1 MGLSLIIHQD
11 LRPAPGPF
19 DGAQGRNKVKKLLT
33 GLMIAAL
40 TTATAS
46 AIPAPKLGST
56 RYIVTFDA
64 KAKKADRDAALGAMS
79 LTSAKD
85 IATNGDTDKEVS
97 VAIVD
102 VPAGQTLA
110 AGAAKSLSSRIVS
123 IEADVRVKWIESA
136 QVSFQ
141 AAPMPS
147 FAGVMAGLN
156 MPKAGAFIQ
165 TPLASSI
172 AAQRKEETWG
182 INRVHAPA
190 AWPLTEGKGVKVA
203 IIDTGIDTAHPDLSG
218 SVDGGYSAIT
228 KTENPSDY
236 QDDNGHGSHVA
247 GTVAGKR
254 DGKGVVGVAPK
265 ARLYAVKVLDAD
277 GSGNLSDVIDG
288 IVWAAKNKM
297 DVANMSLGAPVDS
310 EAMKRAVR
318 FARGSGVVIVA
329 AAGNSGASV
338 GFPGAYEDTIAVAA
352 SDSNDKLASFSSR
365 GPEVDFI
372 APGVDV
378 LSAKMGGGFAS
389 YSGTS
394 MACPH
399 VAGLA
404 ALAVSQGYVGL
415 NGPDGVF
422 AQLKKAATPL
432 ATEGLTVEMQ
442 GTGMIDAG
450 KLAR

>member
-1 MGLSLIIHQD
+1 MIAVLGAS
-11 LRPAPGPF
+11 
-19 DGAQGRNKVKKLLT
+19 GAQ
-33 GLMIAAL
+33 AL
-40 TTATAS
+40 N
-46 AIPAPKLGST
+46 APKAGK

-64 KAKKADRDAALGAMS
+64 KATQKDRDAALGALELKAS
-79 LTSAKD
+79 KH
-85 IATNGDTDKEVS
+85 IATNGDTDQEVS
-97 VAIVD
+97 VAVVE
-102 VPAGQTLA
+102 VPAGQTLSMN
-110 AGAAKSLSSRIVS
+110 AGKATCKDPQKCSPAVRRIVS
-123 IEADVRVKWIESA
+123 IESDRRVKWIESA

-141 AAPMPS
+141 TAPMPA
-147 FAGVMAGLN
+147 FDGVMAGLN
-156 MPKAGAFIQ
+156 FAKSRALMQNPMGA
-165 TPLASSI
+165 AI

-190 AWPLTEGKGVKVA
+190 AWVLTEGKGVKVA
-203 IIDTGIDTAHPDLSG
+203 VIDTGIDSSHSDLSG

-228 KTENPSDY
+228 KTENPADY
-236 QDDNGHGSHVA
+236 QDDNGHGTHVA

-277 GSGNLSDVIDG
+277 GSGNLSDVIEG
-288 IVWAAKNKM
+288 IVWAAVNKM

-352 SDSNDKLASFSSR
+352 SDYTDKLAGFSSR

-394 MACPH
+394 MAAPH

-404 ALAVSQGYVGL
+404 ALAISQGYVGL

-432 ATEGLTVEMQ
+432 PGGLTAEQQ
-442 GTGMIDAG
+442 GIGMIDAG

>member
-1 MGLSLIIHQD
+1 M
-11 LRPAPGPF
+11 
-19 DGAQGRNKVKKLLT
+19 KKLMT

-40 TTATAS
+40 TAATAS
-46 AIPAPKLGST
+46 ATPAPKGT
-56 RYIVTFDA
+56 KRYIVTFDA
-64 KAKKADRDAALGAMS
+64 KAKKADRDAALGKMS
-79 LTSAKD
+79 LKASKD

-97 VAIVD
+97 VSLVD
-102 VPAGQTLA
+102 VPAGQTLTTK
-110 AGAAKSLSSRIVS
+110 AAKALSSRIVS
-123 IEADVRVKWIESA
+123 IEADRRVKWIESA

-141 AAPMPS
+141 AAPLPS
-147 FAGVMAGLN
+147 FNGAMAGLN
-156 MPKAGAFIQ
+156 FGAAKGIVQ
-165 TPLASSI
+165 NPMASAI

-203 IIDTGIDTAHPDLSG
+203 VIDTGIDTGHPELSG
-218 SVDGGYSAIT
+218 KVDGGYSAIT
-228 KTENPSDY
+228 KTENPADY

-247 GTVAGKR
+247 GTIAAKK

-318 FARGSGVVIVA
+318 FARGSGVVVVA
-329 AAGNSGASV
+329 AAGNSGGSV

-352 SDSNDKLASFSSR
+352 SDSADKLAGFSSR

-394 MACPH
+394 MAAPH

-432 ATEGLTVEMQ
+432 PTEGMTVEMQ
-442 GTGMIDAG
+442 GAGMIDAG

>member
-1 MGLSLIIHQD
+1 M
-11 LRPAPGPF
+11 
-19 DGAQGRNKVKKLLT
+19 KKLMT

-40 TTATAS
+40 TAATAS
-46 AIPAPKLGST
+46 AAPAPKGT
-56 RYIVTFDA
+56 KRYIVTFDA
-64 KAKKADRDAALGAMS
+64 KAKKADRDAALGKMS
-79 LTSAKD
+79 LKASKD

-97 VAIVD
+97 VSLVD
-102 VPAGQTLA
+102 VPAGRTLTTQS
-110 AGAAKSLSSRIVS
+110 AKALSSRIVS
-123 IEADVRVKWIESA
+123 IEADRRVKWIESA

-147 FAGVMAGLN
+147 FNGAMAGFN
-156 MPKAGAFIQ
+156 FGAARGIIQ
-165 TPLASSI
+165 NPMASAI

-203 IIDTGIDTAHPDLSG
+203 VIDTGIDAGHPELSG

-228 KTENPSDY
+228 KTENPADY

-247 GTVAGKR
+247 GTIAAKK

-329 AAGNSGASV
+329 AAGNSGGSV

-352 SDSNDKLASFSSR
+352 SDSNDKLAGFSSR

-394 MACPH
+394 MAAPH

-422 AQLKKAATPL
+422 AQLKKAASTLP
-432 ATEGLTVEMQ
+432 TEGLTVEMQ
-442 GTGMIDAG
+442 GAGMIDAG

>member
-1 MGLSLIIHQD
+1 M
-11 LRPAPGPF
+11 
-19 DGAQGRNKVKKLLT
+19 KKLLT

-40 TTATAS
+40 SATGAS
-46 AIPAPKLGST
+46 ALNAPKAGSK
-56 RYIVTFDA
+56 RYIFTFDSRA
-64 KAKKADRDAALGAMS
+64 GEKDRNAALTA
-79 LTSAKD
+79 LDLKAARH
-85 IATNGDTDKEVS
+85 IATNGDTDEEVS
-97 VAIVD
+97 VALVD
-102 VPAGQTLA
+102 VPNGQPMVSGTVWAICKDPQKCSLA
-110 AGAAKSLSSRIVS
+110 LRRIVS
-123 IEADVRVKWIESA
+123 IESDKRVKWIESA

-141 AAPMPS
+141 AAPLPN
-147 FAGVMAGLN
+147 FGGVMAGLDFA
-156 MPKAGAFIQ
+156 KARA
-165 TPLASSI
+165 LAQNSMGSAI

-190 AWPLTEGKGVKVA
+190 AWPITEGKGVKVA

-218 SVDGGYSAIT
+218 GVDGGYSAIT
-228 KTENPSDY
+228 KTENPADY
-236 QDDNGHGSHVA
+236 QDDNGHGTHVA

-297 DVANMSLGAPVDS
+297 DIANMSLGAPVDS
-310 EAMKRAVR
+310 EAMHRAVR

-329 AAGNSGASV
+329 AAGNSGEAV
-338 GFPGAYEDTIAVAA
+338 GFPGAYEETIAVAA
-352 SDSNDKLASFSSR
+352 SDFTDKLAGFSSR

-394 MACPH
+394 MAAPH

-415 NGPDGVF
+415 SGPDGVF
-422 AQLKKAATPL
+422 AQLKKAASPL
-432 ATEGLTVEMQ
+432 AGGLTAEQQ
-442 GTGMIDAG
+442 GGGMIDAG

>member
-1 MGLSLIIHQD
+1 M
-11 LRPAPGPF
+11 
-19 DGAQGRNKVKKLLT
+19 KKLLT
-33 GLMIAAL
+33 GLMIASFA
-40 TTATAS
+40 AANAS
-46 AIPAPKLGST
+46 ALPAPKGSK

-64 KAKKADRDAALGAMS
+64 KASEKDRNAALGA
-79 LTSAKD
+79 LDLKAAKH
-85 IATNGDTDKEVS
+85 IATNGDTDEEVS
-97 VAIVD
+97 VALVD
-102 VPAGQTLA
+102 VPAGQTLSTQMGKA
-110 AGAAKSLSSRIVS
+110 ICKDPQKCSLALRRIVS
-123 IEADVRVKWIESA
+123 IESDKRVKWIESA
-136 QVSFQ
+136 QISFQ
-141 AAPMPS
+141 AAPMPG
-147 FAGVMAGLN
+147 FDGVMAGLN
-156 MPKAGAFIQ
+156 FAKARAAAAN
-165 TPLASSI
+165 PMSPAI

-182 INRVHAPA
+182 INRVHAQA
-190 AWPLTEGKGVKVA
+190 AWPITEGKGVKVA
-203 IIDTGIDTAHPDLSG
+203 IIDTGIDTSHPDLSG
-218 SVDGGYSAIT
+218 QVDGGYSAIT
-228 KTENPSDY
+228 KTENPNDY
-236 QDDNGHGSHVA
+236 QDDNGHGTHVA
-247 GTVAGKR
+247 GTVAAKR

-318 FARGSGVVIVA
+318 FARGSGVVVVA
-329 AAGNSGASV
+329 SAGNSGKSV

-352 SDSNDKLASFSSR
+352 SDYTDKLAGFSSR

-394 MACPH
+394 MAAPH

-404 ALAVSQGYVGL
+404 ALAISQGYVGL

-432 ATEGLTVEMQ
+432 AGDLTAEMQ
-442 GTGMIDAG
+442 GVGMIDAG

>member
-1 MGLSLIIHQD
+1 
-11 LRPAPGPF
+11 
-19 DGAQGRNKVKKLLT
+19 VKKLMT

-40 TTATAS
+40 TAATAS
-46 AIPAPKLGST
+46 ATPAPKGT
-56 RYIVTFDA
+56 KRYIVTFDA
-64 KAKKADRDAALGAMS
+64 KAKKADRDAALGKMS
-79 LTSAKD
+79 LKASKD
-85 IATNGDTDKEVS
+85 ISTDGDTDKEVS
-97 VAIVD
+97 VSLVD
-102 VPAGQTLA
+102 VPAGQTLSTKS
-110 AGAAKSLSSRIVS
+110 AKALSSRIVS
-123 IEADVRVKWIESA
+123 IEADRRVKWIESA

-141 AAPMPS
+141 AAPLPS
-147 FAGVMAGLN
+147 FNGAMAGFN
-156 MPKAGAFIQ
+156 FGAAKGIVQ
-165 TPLASSI
+165 NPMASAI

-203 IIDTGIDTAHPDLSG
+203 VIDTGIDTGHPELSG
-218 SVDGGYSAIT
+218 KVDGGYSAIT
-228 KTENPSDY
+228 KTENPADY

-247 GTVAGKR
+247 GTIAAKK

-318 FARGSGVVIVA
+318 FARGSGVVVVA
-329 AAGNSGASV
+329 AAGNSGGSV

-352 SDSNDKLASFSSR
+352 SDSNDKLAGFSSR

-378 LSAKMGGGFAS
+378 LSSKMGGGFAS

-394 MACPH
+394 MAAPH

-422 AQLKKAATPL
+422 AQLKKAASTLP
-432 ATEGLTVEMQ
+432 TEGMTVEMQ
-442 GTGMIDAG
+442 GAGMIDAG

>member
-1 MGLSLIIHQD
+1 
-11 LRPAPGPF
+11 
-19 DGAQGRNKVKKLLT
+19 VKKLMT
-33 GLMIAAL
+33 GMMIAAL
-40 TTATAS
+40 SAS
-46 AIPAPKLGST
+46 GAQALNTPKGT
-56 RYIVTFDA
+56 KRYIVTFDA
-64 KAKKADRDAALGAMS
+64 KAKQSDRDAALGLLSVKA
-79 LTSAKD
+79 AKH
-85 IATNGDTDKEVS
+85 IATNGDTDQEVS
-97 VAIVD
+97 VALVD
-102 VPAGQTLA
+102 LPAGQTLPT
-110 AGAAKSLSSRIVS
+110 GKGKSLCTGALKCSDRIVS
-123 IEADVRVKWIESA
+123 IEADRRVKWIESA

-147 FAGVMAGLN
+147 FNGLMAGLN
-156 MPKAGAFIQ
+156 MPKASNFVQ
-165 TPLASSI
+165 NPLASQQK
-172 AAQRKEETWG
+172 AQRAEETWG

-190 AWPLTEGKGVKVA
+190 AWRITEGKDVKVA
-203 IIDTGIDTAHPDLSG
+203 VIDTGIDAAHPDLSG

-228 KTENPSDY
+228 KTENPADY
-236 QDDNGHGSHVA
+236 QDDNGHGTHVA

-277 GSGNLSDVIDG
+277 GSGNLSDVVDG
-288 IVWAAKNKM
+288 IVWAAKNHM

-329 AAGNSGASV
+329 AAGNSGGSV

-352 SDSNDKLASFSSR
+352 SDSTDNVAAFSSR

-378 LSAKMGGGFAS
+378 LSAKMGGGFIS

-394 MACPH
+394 MAAPH

-422 AQLKKAATPL
+422 AQLKKAAMPL
-432 ATEGLTVEMQ
+432 PVLSAQLQ
-442 GTGMIDAG
+442 GVGMIDAG

>member
-1 MGLSLIIHQD
+1 M
-11 LRPAPGPF
+11 
-19 DGAQGRNKVKKLLT
+19 KKLLT
-33 GLMIAAL
+33 GLMIAAF
-40 TTATAS
+40 AAANAS
-46 AIPAPKLGST
+46 AAPAPKSGSK

-64 KAKKADRDAALGAMS
+64 KANQKDRDAALGA
-79 LTSAKD
+79 LELKAAKH
-85 IATNGDTDKEVS
+85 IATNGDTDQEVS
-97 VAIVD
+97 VALVD
-102 VPAGQTLA
+102 VPAGQ
-110 AGAAKSLSSRIVS
+110 SLETGIGKAFCKNPQKCSMAVRRIVS
-123 IEADVRVKWIESA
+123 IEADKRVKWIESA

-147 FAGVMAGLN
+147 FNGVMAGLS
-156 MPKAGAFIQ
+156 MPKAGAFVQ
-165 TPLASSI
+165 NPMASAI

-190 AWPLTEGKGVKVA
+190 AWPITEGKGVKVA
-203 IIDTGIDTAHPDLSG
+203 VIDTGIDASHPDLSG

-228 KTENPSDY
+228 KTENPADY
-236 QDDNGHGSHVA
+236 QDDNGHGTHVSGTIA
-247 GTVAGKR
+247 GHR

-288 IVWAAKNKM
+288 IVWAAKNHM

-310 EAMKRAVR
+310 EAMHRAVR

-329 AAGNSGASV
+329 AAGNSGQSV
-338 GFPGAYEDTIAVAA
+338 GFPGAYDDTIAVAA
-352 SDSNDKLASFSSR
+352 SDSADKLAGFSSR

-394 MACPH
+394 MASPH

-404 ALAVSQGYVGL
+404 ALVVSQGYVGL

-432 ATEGLTVEMQ
+432 ATQGLTAEMQ
-442 GTGMIDAG
+442 GAGMIDAG

>member
-1 MGLSLIIHQD
+1 
-11 LRPAPGPF
+11 
-19 DGAQGRNKVKKLLT
+19 VKKLLT

-40 TTATAS
+40 TAATAS
-46 AIPAPKLGST
+46 ATPAPKST
-56 RYIVTFDA
+56 SKRYIVTFDA
-64 KAKKADRDAALGAMS
+64 KAKQSDRDAALGAMS
-79 LTSAKD
+79 LKAAKH
-85 IATNGDTDKEVS
+85 IATNGDTDLEVS
-97 VAIVD
+97 VALVD
-102 VPAGQTLA
+102 VPAGQVIATGSGKSFCK
-110 AGAAKSLSSRIVS
+110 GAQKCSSRIVS
-123 IEADVRVKWIESA
+123 IESDRRVKWIESA
-136 QVSFQ
+136 QISFQ
-141 AAPMPS
+141 AAPLPS
-147 FAGVMAGLN
+147 FAGVMSGLN
-156 MPKAGAFIQ
+156 MPKAGAFVQ
-165 TPLASSI
+165 NPLASER

-182 INRVHAPA
+182 INRVHAPS

-203 IIDTGIDTAHPDLSG
+203 VIDTGIDYTHPDLTG

-228 KTENPSDY
+228 KTENPADY
-236 QDDNGHGSHVA
+236 ADDNGHGTHVSGTIA
-247 GTVAGKR
+247 GHR

-288 IVWAAKNKM
+288 IVWAAKNHM

-329 AAGNSGASV
+329 AAGNSGGSV
-338 GFPGAYEDTIAVAA
+338 GFPGSYEDTIAVAA
-352 SDSNDKLASFSSR
+352 SDSADKLASFSSR

-378 LSAKMGGGFAS
+378 LSAKMGGGFIS

-399 VAGLA
+399 VTGLA

-432 ATEGLTVEMQ
+432 PDLTPEMQ
-442 GTGMIDAG
+442 GAGMIDAG

>member
-1 MGLSLIIHQD
+1 M
-11 LRPAPGPF
+11 
-19 DGAQGRNKVKKLLT
+19 T

-40 TTATAS
+40 TAATAS
-46 AIPAPKLGST
+46 AAPAPKGT
-56 RYIVTFDA
+56 KRYIVTFDA
-64 KAKKADRDAALGAMS
+64 KAKQSDRDAALGKLS
-79 LTSAKD
+79 LKAAKH
-85 IATNGDTDKEVS
+85 IATNGDTDSEVS
-97 VAIVD
+97 VALVD
-102 VPAGQTLA
+102 LPAGQTLPTGK
-110 AGAAKSLSSRIVS
+110 GAAFSAKLANGSNRIVS
-123 IEADVRVKWIESA
+123 IEADRRVKWIESA

-141 AAPMPS
+141 AVPMPS
-147 FAGVMAGLN
+147 FNGVMAGLN
-156 MPKAGAFIQ
+156 MPKASAFVQ
-165 TPLASSI
+165 NPMASQQK
-172 AAQRKEETWG
+172 AQRKEETWG

-190 AWPLTEGKGVKVA
+190 AWPITEGKGVKVA
-203 IIDTGIDTAHPDLSG
+203 VIDTGIDASHPDLSG

-228 KTENPSDY
+228 KTENPADY

-247 GTVAGKR
+247 GTIAGHR

-277 GSGNLSDVIDG
+277 GSGNLSDVVDG
-288 IVWAAKNKM
+288 IVWAAKNHM

-310 EAMKRAVR
+310 EAMHRAVR

-329 AAGNSGASV
+329 AAGNSGGSV
-338 GFPGAYEDTIAVAA
+338 GFPGAYDDTIAVAA

-378 LSAKMGGGFAS
+378 LSAKMNGGFIS

-394 MACPH
+394 MAAPH

-422 AQLKKAATPL
+422 AQLKKAAMPL
-432 ATEGLTVEMQ
+432 PTQGLTAEMQ
-442 GTGMIDAG
+442 GAGMIDAG

>member
-1 MGLSLIIHQD
+1 
-11 LRPAPGPF
+11 
-19 DGAQGRNKVKKLLT
+19 VKKILT
-33 GLMIAAL
+33 GLMMAVV
-40 TTATAS
+40 TASTAS
-46 AIPAPKLGST
+46 ALPAKSGK
-56 RYIVTFDA
+56 RFIITFDA
-64 KAKKADRDAALGAMS
+64 KAKKADRDAALGALS
-79 LTSAKD
+79 LTSTKD

-97 VAIVD
+97 VSIVE

-110 AGAAKSLSSRIVS
+110 TEVGKAVCKNPEICSVALRRIVS
-123 IEADVRVKWIESA
+123 IEADRRVKWIESA

-141 AAPMPS
+141 ASPLPS
-147 FAGVMAGLN
+147 FSAVMAGLN
-156 MPKAGAFIQ
+156 MPKASSFKQNPMAAMSGAN
-165 TPLASSI
+165 
-172 AAQRKEETWG
+172 RKEETWG
-182 INRVHAPA
+182 INRVHAPS
-190 AWPLTEGKGVKVA
+190 AWPITEGKGVKVA
-203 IIDTGIDTAHPDLSG
+203 VIDTGIDGSHPDLSG

-228 KTENPSDY
+228 KTENPADY

-247 GTVAGKR
+247 GTIAGHR
-254 DGKGVVGVAPK
+254 DGKGVVGVAPQ

-288 IVWAAKNKM
+288 IVWAAKNHM

-310 EAMKRAVR
+310 EAMHRAVR
-318 FARGSGVVIVA
+318 FARGSGVVVVA
-329 AAGNSGASV
+329 AAGNSGAAV
-338 GFPGAYEDTIAVAA
+338 GFPGAYEDVIAVAA

-394 MACPH
+394 MASPH

-404 ALAVSQGYVGL
+404 ALVVSQGYVGL

-422 AQLKKAATPL
+422 AQLKKGATPL
-432 ATEGLTVEMQ
+432 AGDLTAEMQ
-442 GTGMIDAG
+442 GAGMIDAG
-450 KLAR
+450 KLVR

>member
-1 MGLSLIIHQD
+1 M
-11 LRPAPGPF
+11 
-19 DGAQGRNKVKKLLT
+19 KKLLT

-40 TTATAS
+40 SAAAAS
-46 AIPAPKLGST
+46 AKPVAAGAK
-56 RYIVTFDA
+56 RYIVTFDS
-64 KAKKADRDAALGAMS
+64 KADKADRDAALGALS
-79 LTSAKD
+79 LKAAKH
-85 IATNGDTDKEVS
+85 IATDGTSDQEIS
-97 VAIVD
+97 MALVD

-110 AGAAKSLSSRIVS
+110 LGVGKAICKDPQKCSLALRRIVN
-123 IEADVRVKWIESA
+123 IEEDVHYPNAKYPKTRWIESNM
-136 QVSFQ
+136 VSFS

-147 FAGVMAGLN
+147 VEGAMAGFK
-156 MPKAGAFIQ
+156 MPKAASFIQ
-165 TPLASSI
+165 NPMASQI
-172 AAQRKEETWG
+172 AAQRPEAPWG
-182 INRVHAPA
+182 INRVHAPS
-190 AWPLTEGKGVKVA
+190 AWPITEGKGVKVA
-203 IIDTGIDTAHPDLSG
+203 VIDTGIDSNNADLAG

-228 KTENPSDY
+228 KTENPADY

-247 GTVAGKR
+247 GTIAAHR
-254 DGKGVVGVAPK
+254 DGKGVVGVAPQ

-288 IVWAAKNKM
+288 IVWAAKNHM

-329 AAGNSGASV
+329 AAGNSGGSV

-352 SDSNDKLASFSSR
+352 SDYNDKLASFSSR

-378 LSAKMGGGFAS
+378 LSTRMGGGLPVSF
-389 YSGTS
+389 SGTS
-394 MACPH
+394 MASPH

-404 ALAVSQGYVGL
+404 ALVVSQGYVGL

-432 ATEGLTVEMQ
+432 TTAGMTAEQQ
-442 GTGMIDAG
+442 GMGMIDAG

>member
-1 MGLSLIIHQD
+1 M
-11 LRPAPGPF
+11 
-19 DGAQGRNKVKKLLT
+19 KKLMT

-40 TTATAS
+40 TAATAS
-46 AIPAPKLGST
+46 ATPAPKGT
-56 RYIVTFDA
+56 KRYIVTFDA
-64 KAKKADRDAALGAMS
+64 KAKKADRDAALGKMS
-79 LTSAKD
+79 LKASKD
-85 IATNGDTDKEVS
+85 IATDGDTDKEVS
-97 VAIVD
+97 VSLVD
-102 VPAGQTLA
+102 VPAGQTLTTKS
-110 AGAAKSLSSRIVS
+110 AKALSSRIVS
-123 IEADVRVKWIESA
+123 IEADRRVKWIESA

-141 AAPMPS
+141 AAPLPS
-147 FAGVMAGLN
+147 FNGAMAGFN
-156 MPKAGAFIQ
+156 FGAAKGIVQ
-165 TPLASSI
+165 NPMASAI

-203 IIDTGIDTAHPDLSG
+203 VIDTGIDAGHPELSG
-218 SVDGGYSAIT
+218 KVDGGYSAIT
-228 KTENPSDY
+228 KTENPADY

-247 GTVAGKR
+247 GTIAAKK
-254 DGKGVVGVAPK
+254 DGKGVVGVAPQ

-329 AAGNSGASV
+329 AAGNSGGSV

-352 SDSNDKLASFSSR
+352 SDSNDKLAGFSSR

-394 MACPH
+394 MAAPH

-422 AQLKKAATPL
+422 AQLKKAASTLP
-432 ATEGLTVEMQ
+432 TEGMTVEMQ
-442 GTGMIDAG
+442 GAGMIDAG

>member
-1 MGLSLIIHQD
+1 M
-11 LRPAPGPF
+11 
-19 DGAQGRNKVKKLLT
+19 KKLMT

-40 TTATAS
+40 TAATAS
-46 AIPAPKLGST
+46 ATPAPKGT
-56 RYIVTFDA
+56 KRYIVTFDA
-64 KAKKADRDAALGAMS
+64 KAKKADRDAALGKMS
-79 LTSAKD
+79 LKAAKD

-97 VAIVD
+97 VSLVD
-102 VPAGQTLA
+102 VPAGQTLTTK
-110 AGAAKSLSSRIVS
+110 GAKALSSRIVS
-123 IEADVRVKWIESA
+123 IEADRRVKWIESA

-141 AAPMPS
+141 AAPLPS
-147 FAGVMAGLN
+147 FNGAMAGLN
-156 MPKAGAFIQ
+156 FGAAKGIVQ
-165 TPLASSI
+165 NPMASAI

-203 IIDTGIDTAHPDLSG
+203 VIDTGIDTGHPELSG

-228 KTENPSDY
+228 KTENPADY

-247 GTVAGKR
+247 GTIAAKK

-318 FARGSGVVIVA
+318 FARGSGVVVVA
-329 AAGNSGASV
+329 AAGNSGGSV

-352 SDSNDKLASFSSR
+352 SDSADKLAGFSSR

-394 MACPH
+394 MAAPH

-432 ATEGLTVEMQ
+432 PTEGLTVEMQ
-442 GTGMIDAG
+442 GAGMIDAG